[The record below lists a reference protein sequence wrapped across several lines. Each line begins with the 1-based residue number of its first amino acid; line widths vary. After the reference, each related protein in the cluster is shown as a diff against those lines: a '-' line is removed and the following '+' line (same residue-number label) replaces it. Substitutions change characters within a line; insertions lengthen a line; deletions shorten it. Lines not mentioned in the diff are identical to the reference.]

1 MGQMSRFRE
10 EQKGLIRERTEVP
23 ENTDTFSGMVVNDMR
38 CQLKSCHKCGGDLV
52 LDGDE
57 WRCWQCGQYYYPR
70 PARVELPARSSESE
84 SSNGKFEAT
93 ASSGHRQPRRRSP
106 RHVNSLIM
114 AKVRSDDR
122 WWQKNREVVSH
133 LDEGRTVKEIS
144 VLVGRGERQIRI
156 IRERLNELRASK
168 VAQAASG

>member
-1 MGQMSRFRE
+1 ME
-10 EQKGLIRERTEVP
+10 ERTEVP
-23 ENTDTFSGMVVNDMR
+23 ENPDTVSGKGVNRMR

-70 PARVELPARSSESE
+70 PARVELSDRPTERHSTGNFAVP
-84 SSNGKFEAT
+84 
-93 ASSGHRQPRRRSP
+93 ASSGRRQPRRRSP

-122 WWQKNREVVSH
+122 WWKKNREVVSH
-133 LDEGRTVKEIS
+133 LDQGRTVKEIS

-156 IRERLNELRASK
+156 IRERLNELRAPK
-168 VAQAASG
+168 AAQVATN

>member
-1 MGQMSRFRE
+1 
-10 EQKGLIRERTEVP
+10 
-23 ENTDTFSGMVVNDMR
+23 MR

-57 WRCWQCGQYYYPR
+57 WRCWQCGQYYYPK
-70 PARVELPARSSESE
+70 PARVELPPRPSERE
-84 SSNGKFEAT
+84 RLTGKFAAT
-93 ASSGHRQPRRRSP
+93 ASSGRRQPRGRSP

-122 WWQKNREVVSH
+122 WWQKNREVVRY

-144 VLVGRGERQIRI
+144 GLVDLGERQIRVV
-156 IRERLNELRASK
+156 RERLNDLRASK
-168 VAQAASG
+168 AAQAATG

>member
-1 MGQMSRFRE
+1 M
-10 EQKGLIRERTEVP
+10 K
-23 ENTDTFSGMVVNDMR
+23 

-57 WRCWQCGQYYYPR
+57 WRCWQCGQYYYPKSAGDES
-70 PARVELPARSSESE
+70 PARPTERERLA
-84 SSNGKFEAT
+84 GTFAAT
-93 ASSGHRQPRRRSP
+93 ASSDRRQSGRRSP

-122 WWQKNREVVSH
+122 WWQKNRKIVSY

-144 VLVGRGERQIRI
+144 RLVAMGERQIRVV
-156 IRERLNELRASK
+156 RDRLKDLRSSRA
-168 VAQAASG
+168 AQFASG

>member
-1 MGQMSRFRE
+1 
-10 EQKGLIRERTEVP
+10 
-23 ENTDTFSGMVVNDMR
+23 MR

-70 PARVELPARSSESE
+70 PARVDLPARPSQRERSTGEFS
-84 SSNGKFEAT
+84 
-93 ASSGHRQPRRRSP
+93 ASASGGRRQPRRRSP

-122 WWQKNREVVSH
+122 WWQKNREVVSY
-133 LDEGRTVKEIS
+133 LDEGHSVKEIS
-144 VLVGRGERQIRI
+144 ALVGRGERQIRV
-156 IRERLNELRASK
+156 IRERLNELRTPK
-168 VAQAASG
+168 TAQAVSG

>member
-1 MGQMSRFRE
+1 
-10 EQKGLIRERTEVP
+10 
-23 ENTDTFSGMVVNDMR
+23 MR

-52 LDGDE
+52 LDGEE

-70 PARVELPARSSESE
+70 PAIDESPAEPSEYKRSPGNFPAMAS
-84 SSNGKFEAT
+84 T
-93 ASSGHRQPRRRSP
+93 ARRQPRRRSP

-122 WWQKNREVVSH
+122 WWRKNRQVVTY

-144 VLVGRGERQIRI
+144 GLVARGERQIRV
-156 IRERLNELRASK
+156 IREKLNELRGST
-168 VAQAASG
+168 AAPAAAG

>member
-1 MGQMSRFRE
+1 
-10 EQKGLIRERTEVP
+10 
-23 ENTDTFSGMVVNDMR
+23 
-38 CQLKSCHKCGGDLV
+38 
-52 LDGDE
+52 
-57 WRCWQCGQYYYPR
+57 
-70 PARVELPARSSESE
+70 
-84 SSNGKFEAT
+84 
-93 ASSGHRQPRRRSP
+93 
-106 RHVNSLIM
+106 M

>member
-1 MGQMSRFRE
+1 M
-10 EQKGLIRERTEVP
+10 
-23 ENTDTFSGMVVNDMR
+23 
-38 CQLKSCHKCGGDLV
+38 
-52 LDGDE
+52 DGDE

-70 PARVELPARSSESE
+70 PARVELPPRPSERERST
-84 SSNGKFEAT
+84 GQFAPT
-93 ASSGHRQPRRRSP
+93 ASSGRRQPRRRSP

-122 WWQKNREVVSH
+122 WWQKNREVVSY

-156 IRERLNELRASK
+156 IRERLNELRAPK
-168 VAQAASG
+168 TAQVAPG

>member
-1 MGQMSRFRE
+1 
-10 EQKGLIRERTEVP
+10 
-23 ENTDTFSGMVVNDMR
+23 MR

-57 WRCWQCGQYYYPR
+57 WRCWQCGQYYYPK
-70 PARVELPARSSESE
+70 PALAELPARPSERE
-84 SSNGKFEAT
+84 HLTGKFGAT
-93 ASSGHRQPRRRSP
+93 ASSGRRQSRGRSP

-122 WWQKNREVVSH
+122 WWQKNREVVRY

-144 VLVGRGERQIRI
+144 GLVDRGERQIRV
-156 IRERLNELRASK
+156 IRERLNDLRSSK
-168 VAQAASG
+168 AAQAASG